1 MLGFGN
7 KQLALSLTVLMILGE
22 KGIQHDCIA
31 SKKID
36 VTSLSGFIT
45 STHLGR

>member
-7 KQLALSLTVLMILGE
+7 KKMVLSLTVLMILGK

-31 SKKID
+31 RKKID
-36 VTSLSGFIT
+36 ITKLSGFIT
-45 STHLGR
+45 YIHLGR